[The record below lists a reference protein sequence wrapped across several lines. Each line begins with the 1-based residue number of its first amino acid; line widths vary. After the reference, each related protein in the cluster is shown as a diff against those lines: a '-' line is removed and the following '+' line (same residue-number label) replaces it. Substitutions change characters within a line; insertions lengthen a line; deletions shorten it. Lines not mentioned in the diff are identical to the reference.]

1 MTTVVAIFDAAEQ
14 VEDAVNRLATA
25 GLDASVVDETSLS
38 QEPGSIDPVGPAVV
52 PGAAAEIVAG
62 RDEPNLIRKRDKN
75 ALGRAFRAR
84 LDEDYGLSDDVID
97 AYATTFAHSGRFVL
111 VRASGKDADR
121 AVEMLR
127 AAGASRV
134 SKHD

>member
-1 MTTVVAIFDAAEQ
+1 MTTVVAIFDAAAQ

-25 GLDASVVDETSLS
+25 GLDAEVVDETSLA
-38 QEPGSIDPVGPAVV
+38 QEPGSVDPVGPAVV

-62 RDEPNLIRKRDKN
+62 RDEPNLIPKRDKN
-75 ALGRAFRAR
+75 ALSRAFRAR
-84 LDEDYGLSDDVID
+84 LDEDYGLSDEVID
-97 AYATTFAHSGRFVL
+97 GYATTFAHSGRFVL

-121 AVEMLR
+121 AVDLLR

-134 SKHD
+134 NKHD

>member
-1 MTTVVAIFDAAEQ
+1 MTTVVAIFDTTEK
-14 VEDAVNRLATA
+14 VDDAVSRLATA
-25 GLDASVVDETSLS
+25 GLDAAVVDENSLA

-52 PGAAAEIVAG
+52 PGAAAEVIAG
-62 RDEPNLIRKRDKN
+62 RDASNLIPKRDKN

-97 AYATTFAHSGRFVL
+97 GYATTFAHDGRFVL
-111 VRASGKDADR
+111 VRASGNDADR

-127 AAGASRV
+127 SAGASRV
-134 SKHD
+134 DKHD